1 MTHFKRLFK
10 KKHQLQNHAK
20 YKKKILQNTHI
31 TSITQ

>member
-10 KKHQLQNHAK
+10 KKYQLQNHAK

-31 TSITQ
+31 TITQ